1 LHVGLLIQA
10 ALILTWVWFVYRG
23 NDGAEHLKVF
33 FWNNLVGRFAA
44 VDAPPDLQYAAAH
57 RNSPGKYLIE
67 LPLYLFP
74 WTLLVIAAARRAWRR
89 RASLQDNRAVRF
101 ALAASLPPLLLLSL
115 AATARNIYLAP
126 ALPGFALLVGWW
138 ARDILPGPDTW
149 DVRALRATAAMLLL
163 GVAVFAAALAV
174 LGADAGS
181 TIPGA
186 AIYVAVSLAGLSAA
200 AILAIRAWAAAR
212 EHAVHAQWALLL
224 AYCALL
230 IGPAS
235 QVYRRVDAWQD
246 LAKVG
251 RAVERDAAGRPLVLL
266 APDETTRAIIDM
278 YARPSVERIA
288 GPLDAAGIDRIRS
301 AAAAA
306 PMSLFLVQLPS
317 QSPQLPWRKRSPQAD
332 LPPAWE
338 AAKIQMAKSYS
349 LPNGRRY
356 ALLQVTP

>member
-1 LHVGLLIQA
+1 M
-10 ALILTWVWFVYRG
+10 
-23 NDGAEHLKVF
+23 
-33 FWNNLVGRFAA
+33 
-44 VDAPPDLQYAAAH
+44 PD
-57 RNSPGKYLIE
+57 S
-67 LPLYLFP
+67 
-74 WTLLVIAAARRAWRR
+74 
-89 RASLQDNRAVRF
+89 
-101 ALAASLPPLLLLSL
+101 
-115 AATARNIYLAP
+115 
-126 ALPGFALLVGWW
+126 
-138 ARDILPGPDTW
+138 
-149 DVRALRATAAMLLL
+149 
-163 GVAVFAAALAV
+163 
-174 LGADAGS
+174 
-181 TIPGA
+181 
-186 AIYVAVSLAGLSAA
+186 AIYSAVSLAGLSAA

-246 LAKVG
+246 LAKIG
-251 RAVERDAAGRPLVLL
+251 RAVERDTAGRPLVLL

-278 YARPSVERIA
+278 YARPAVERIA
-288 GPLDAAGIDRIRS
+288 GPLDAAGFDRIRS

-317 QSPQLPWRKRSPQAD
+317 QSPQLPWRARSPQAD